1 MAYDG
6 LIRLLNVNSYPFIRK
21 MKLSPHNIVL
31 LFKLIVFLF
40 IMYSTHVIKE
50 ELVVE
55 SLRDLMQLEEFLD
68 F

>member
-1 MAYDG
+1 
-6 LIRLLNVNSYPFIRK
+6 

-40 IMYSTHVIKE
+40 IMYSTHVTKE

-55 SLRDLMQLEEFLD
+55 SLRDLMQLEESRFLID
-68 F
+68 LNQIFIKAW